1 MPVSLRKSSLLLC
14 LCASLLAA
22 CGSAPTVRDSKVLGA
37 NVAKVQSLQ
46 FIYRNADMRTTSSSS
61 YGRGAFVADTGF
73 NSFGAQ
79 LVKQVQPVF
88 TPRGVAVSDAKVIDG
103 AARISVDTPPLAT
116 AAGLLPQILII
127 TPVSGKVSATGH
139 ATTASYV
146 FSAQLYE
153 PNTRRM
159 VWRASIDTT
168 SWSGQDV
175 VLRNAGKTL
184 YDEAYAAK
192 LLEAVAV
199 QMKADGIL

>member
-1 MPVSLRKSSLLLC
+1 M
-14 LCASLLAA
+14 LCAAMCGLLLAA

-37 NVAKVQSLQ
+37 NVDRVQSLQ
-46 FIYRNADMRTTSSSS
+46 FIYRNVDMRTTSSAS
-61 YGRGAFVADTGF
+61 YGRG
-73 NSFGAQ
+73 
-79 LVKQVQPVF
+79 
-88 TPRGVAVSDAKVIDG
+88 VAVTHARVLDG
-103 AARISVDTPPLAT
+103 AARINIDAPPVAAT
-116 AAGLLPQILII
+116 AGALPRILIVA
-127 TPVSGKVSATGH
+127 PVSGKVSATGH

-146 FSAQLYE
+146 FSAMRYE

-159 VWRASIDTT
+159 VWRATIDTS
-168 SWSGQDV
+168 SWSGQDL